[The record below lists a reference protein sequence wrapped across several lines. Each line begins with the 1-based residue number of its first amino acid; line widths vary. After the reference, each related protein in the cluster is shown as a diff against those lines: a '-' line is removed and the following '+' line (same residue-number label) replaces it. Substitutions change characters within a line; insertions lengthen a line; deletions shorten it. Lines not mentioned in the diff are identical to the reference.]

1 MNEPDPKSEAASPAV
16 VPAPTET
23 LTTGHPGDTVCVW
36 LVDDNDQFRALVA
49 DLLSRREGI
58 ECARQFASPDAL
70 LSALAS
76 KRGPDVILL
85 DVEMGAQNGLDA
97 VRPIK
102 SLTRSTRV
110 VMFTTFYDPENH
122 QRALSHGASDYLL
135 KSGSLEK
142 LVECIRPPGPL
153 VAARSLPVA
162 HSPEPPAEPIRIKS
176 SAAPSR
182 RLSARP
188 LKRTLQM
195 LRSIWN

>member
-1 MNEPDPKSEAASPAV
+1 MNETSQKFQVTPPEVGTKA
-16 VPAPTET
+16 TET
-23 LTTGHPGDTVCVW
+23 VTAGYSSEKVCVW
-36 LVDDNDQFRALVA
+36 LVDDNDQFRTLVA
-49 DLLSRREGI
+49 DLLSRRVGI

-85 DVEMGAQNGLDA
+85 DIEMGAQNGLDA

-110 VMFTTFYDPENH
+110 VMFTTFYDPEYH

-153 VAARSLPVA
+153 VAMRPLPIL
-162 HSPEPPAEPIRIKS
+162 HSPEPVTEPVRIKS

-188 LKRTLQM
+188 LQRTLQM